1 MSAIRN
7 RIQNYGYAGLAPF
20 FAGAGLV
27 WIVPEEIGRQITYAF
42 IAYAGVIL
50 SFLGGIVWGPYIGA
64 SVANEKL
71 ASDGESE
78 PMVDIGIIASLVAWA
93 VIVLAWW
100 FQSVSWLAGLVIA
113 SGLSFYV
120 LRQKEK
126 ASLSHNQSEWF
137 SELRDFLTKAVLASH
152 FSVAIYLV
160 QL

>member
-1 MSAIRN
+1 MSPIRN

-64 SVANEKL
+64 SVANDKVVSE
-71 ASDGESE
+71 SESE
-78 PMVDIGIIASLVAWA
+78 PLVDIGIIASLVAWA

-100 FQSVSWLAGLVIA
+100 LQSASWLTGLVIVSA
-113 SGLSFYV
+113 FSFYV
-120 LRQKEK
+120 LRRTER
-126 ASLSHNQSEWF
+126 ASASQNQSVWF
-137 SELRDFLTKAVLASH
+137 GELRDFLTKAVLASH